1 MEGGGLFNQSFLG
14 GDFIWWIGQVVDQST
29 WKYNI
34 LSGKFKNPHSIPGWG
49 RRYKVRILGIHD
61 VSPETIPD
69 EELPWAQ
76 VMYPITAGGGQRGAR
91 QTPNI
96 SQGNFV
102 FGFFMD
108 GQDQQQPVIMGIL
121 GNNAQTQLAT
131 EIVSDV
137 SDTQPGNLGF
147 GGWARGVIQDILDR
161 VPDSAI
167 RVEQPTTPEQAQ
179 ENATYGSGP
188 SLPLDRFGL
197 AQGLP
202 RNANQLRDIAS
213 GLADVSRRNDLR
225 SNMGLPDLTSDQA
238 DSVVRNIVTSG
249 LLQRR
254 AQSQTPAAQRR
265 PGATS
270 ETSDAVHEI
279 SAEDTKTEKK
289 YQQKHVL
296 MKPDDVVGSAT
307 KAIQTEVDNLTAK
320 MESYLESISSY
331 SAAVSGPPTDMN
343 VEISKS
349 ACQVSKYMKIIM
361 DKVMEYTNKQMNNE
375 LSSTVAQLPSTMRY
389 QFGDMKDVITQQVM
403 QQFNGITNNMCGQ
416 MEGMLSGAMNLGARE
431 EAARASA
438 NNPLPSLNDV
448 ANSLS
453 VGGIGTVGGN
463 GVSGSAVGIGTTILG
478 GTFTS
483 NNGTT
488 LPTTIDPL
496 PSYSRA
502 PICYAE
508 DLVGQA
514 LAAQREP
521 IERANSTVIDNLN
534 VYLRDVQSQMGDV
547 DRAMASRTRDAS
559 RDGAVTGVTD
569 EEAMD
574 LTRGGSGYV
583 TSTVIAP
590 TGGVGTLLAGNV
602 RPGIDTTTNGN
613 GLTVDYTVTTGG
625 AGTQYITLLTGQE
638 GSGYTAA
645 TNLTTSGAGNDDC
658 TVDITVKTVGL
669 TTGIIDTITVNTPGT
684 GYIRND
690 QVFINNSNTTGTG
703 SSAGFNINWPV
714 GAVDHGSILVN
725 NEGVSYTTGD
735 LIAINAG
742 DRNAYFTIVE
752 VNDPG
757 SRYDALTASPTTG
770 AGAPQSMGGVV
781 SLIGSLTSSMAGALS
796 FQNMAVNLFPF
807 ELPPN
812 PAVAD
817 FYTLADGG
825 GGAPDSQLPSVA
837 AVAARAQ
844 GAVPGADALPQVPFL
859 QPPRDMPDL
868 DFDLFS

>member
-14 GDFIWWIGQVVDQST
+14 GDFIWWIGQVVDEST

-96 SQGNFV
+96 TQGNFV

-147 GGWARGVIQDILDR
+147 GGWARGAIQDLLDR
-161 VPDSAI
+161 VPDSNI

-179 ENATYGSGP
+179 ENATYGSLP
-188 SLPLDRFGL
+188 SLPLDRYGL

-225 SNMGLPDLTSDQA
+225 SNMGLPDLTQLQA
-238 DSVVRNIVTSG
+238 DNVVRNIVTSG

-254 AQSQTPAAQRR
+254 SQSQTPAAQRR

-270 ETSDAVHEI
+270 ESSDAVHEM
-279 SAEDTKTEKK
+279 SASDTKTEKK

-320 MESYLESISSY
+320 MEDYLGAISSY
-331 SAAVSGPPTDMN
+331 SSAVSGPPSDMSS
-343 VEISKS
+343 EISKS

-375 LSSTVAQLPSTMRY
+375 LSATVAQLPSTMRY
-389 QFGDMKDVITQQVM
+389 QFGDMKDIITQQVL
-403 QQFNGITNNMCGQ
+403 QQFNGISNGMCGQ
-416 MEGMLSGAMNLGARE
+416 MEGMLSGAMNLDARE
-431 EAARASA
+431 SAARATA
-438 NNPLPSLNDV
+438 NNPLPSLNSID
-448 ANSLS
+448 NFLG
-453 VGGIGTVGGN
+453 VGGIGTVGAN
-463 GVSGSAVGIGTTILG
+463 GVSGSAVGIGTTILD
-478 GTFTS
+478 GTYTT
-483 NNGTT
+483 NEGTT
-488 LPTTIDPL
+488 LPVTRQSPVT
-496 PSYSRA
+496 YSRA

-508 DLVGQA
+508 DLVGQV
-514 LAAQREP
+514 LASNRPA
-521 IERANSTVIDNLN
+521 IEEANSTVIDNLN
-534 VYLRDVQSQMGDV
+534 VYLRDVQSQMADV

-559 RDGAVTGVTD
+559 RDGAVTGLTD

-583 TSTVIAP
+583 TSSVIDIDG
-590 TGGVGTLLAGNV
+590 TGVGTLLAGNV
-602 RPGIDTTTNGN
+602 RPGIDTTTDGT

-625 AGTQYITLLTGQE
+625 AGTPYITLVSGQS
-638 GSGYTAA
+638 GSGYSTT
-645 TNLTTSGAGNDDC
+645 TNVPTTGAGNNDC
-658 TVDITVKTVGL
+658 TVDITVKTVGV
-669 TTGIIDTITVNTPGT
+669 TTGVLDTITINTAGT
-684 GYIRND
+684 GYVKND
-690 QVFINNSNTTGTG
+690 VLTVTNTNVSGTTGT
-703 SSAGFNINWPV
+703 FRIDWPV
-714 GAVDHGSILVN
+714 GAVDHGSIIVN
-725 NEGVSYTTGD
+725 NEGVGYTTGD

-742 DRNAYFTIVE
+742 DKNAYFTIVE

-757 SRYDALTASPTTG
+757 PLLEREASNPPTG
-770 AGAPQSMGGVV
+770 AAAPQPMSSVV

-812 PAVAD
+812 PSVAD

-837 AVAARAQ
+837 SIAQRAQ
-844 GAVPGADALPQVPFL
+844 GAIPTGDAVPQVPFL

-868 DFDLFS
+868 DLDLF

>member
-14 GDFIWWIGQVVDQST
+14 GDFIWWIGQVVDEST

-121 GNNAQTQLAT
+121 GNNAQTELAT
-131 EIVSDV
+131 EIVDDV

-147 GGWARGVIQDILDR
+147 GGWAAGKIQDLLNR
-161 VPDSAI
+161 VPDTAI
-167 RVEQPTTPEQAQ
+167 RVEQPTNPEQAA
-179 ENATYGSGP
+179 ENATYGSLP
-188 SLPLDRFGL
+188 SLPLDRYGL

-225 SNMGLPDLTSDQA
+225 TNMGLPELTSDQA

-254 AQSQTPAAQRR
+254 AQSQTPSAERR
-265 PGATS
+265 GGATS
-270 ETSDAVHEI
+270 ESSDAVHET
-279 SAEDTKTEKK
+279 SASDTKTEKK

-296 MKPDDVVGSAT
+296 MKPDDVVGSAV

-320 MESYLESISSY
+320 MEDYLDAIGNY
-331 SAAVSGPPTDMN
+331 SAAVSGPPSDMSSE
-343 VEISKS
+343 VSKS

-375 LSSTVAQLPSTMRY
+375 LSSTVASLPSSMRY
-389 QFGDMKDVITQQVM
+389 QFGDMKDIITQQVL
-403 QQFNGITNNMCGQ
+403 QQFNGITNGMCGQ

-438 NNPLPSLNDV
+438 NNPLPSLNSI

-453 VGGIGTVGGN
+453 VGGIGTVGAN

-488 LPTTIDPL
+488 LPTIVDRPIQ
-496 PSYSRA
+496 YSRA

-514 LAAQREP
+514 LAMNRTA
-521 IERANSTVIDNLN
+521 IEQANTTVIDNLN
-534 VYLRDVQSQMGDV
+534 VYLADVQSQMRGV
-547 DRAMASRTRDAS
+547 DRRMATRTRDAS
-559 RDGAVTGVTD
+559 RDGAVTGITD

-583 TSTVIAP
+583 TSSVIDIDG
-590 TGGVGTLLAGNV
+590 TGVGTLLAGNV
-602 RPGIDTTTNGN
+602 RPGIDTTTGGT

-625 AGTQYITLLTGQE
+625 AGTPYITLPTADAQR
-638 GSGYTAA
+638 GSGYSPLTAVP
-645 TNLTTSGAGNDDC
+645 TTGAGNNNC

-669 TTGIIDTITVNTPGT
+669 TTGIIDTVTINTAGT

-690 QVFINNSNTTGTG
+690 QLTITNTNGGGTTGT
-703 SSAGFNINWPV
+703 FTIDWPV
-714 GAVDHGSILVN
+714 GAVDHGSIIVN
-725 NEGVSYTTGD
+725 SEGVGYTTGD

-757 SRYDALTASPTTG
+757 PFLDREAANPPTG
-770 AGAPQSMGGVV
+770 AAAPQPMSSVV

-812 PAVAD
+812 PSVAD

-837 AVAARAQ
+837 SIAQRAQ
-844 GAVPGADALPQVPFL
+844 GSIPTGDPAPQVPFL

-868 DFDLFS
+868 DLDLF

>member
-1 MEGGGLFNQSFLG
+1 MEGGGLFNQSFVG
-14 GDFIWWIGQVVDQST
+14 GDFIWWIGQVVDEST

-69 EELPWAQ
+69 QELPWAQ

-121 GNNAQTQLAT
+121 GTNAQTQLAT

-147 GGWARGVIQDILDR
+147 GGWARGIIEDLLNR
-161 VPDSAI
+161 VPDSNI
-167 RVEQPTTPEQAQ
+167 RVEQPTDPAQAA
-179 ENATYGSGP
+179 ENATYGSLP
-188 SLPLDRFGL
+188 SLPLDRYGL

-225 SNMGLPDLTSDQA
+225 SNMNLPDLTSLQA
-238 DSVVRNIVTSG
+238 DNVVRNIVTSG

-254 AQSQTPAAQRR
+254 AQSQTPGAPRR

-270 ETSDAVHEI
+270 ESSDAVHEM
-279 SAEDTKTEKK
+279 SASDTKTEKK

-320 MESYLESISSY
+320 MEDYLGAISSY
-331 SAAVSGPPTDMN
+331 SAAVSGPPTDMSG
-343 VEISKS
+343 EISKS

-389 QFGDMKDVITQQVM
+389 QFGDMKDIVTQQVL
-403 QQFNGITNNMCGQ
+403 QQFNGITNGMCGQ
-416 MEGMLSGAMNLGARE
+416 MEGMLSGAMNLDARE
-431 EAARASA
+431 TAARAAA
-438 NNPLPSLNDV
+438 NNPLPSLNSID
-448 ANSLS
+448 NSLA
-453 VGGIGTVGGN
+453 VGGVGTA
-463 GVSGSAVGIGTTILG
+463 SAVGIGTTILD
-478 GTFTS
+478 GTYTT
-483 NNGTT
+483 NDGTT
-488 LPTTIDPL
+488 LPVIRQSPVT
-496 PSYSRA
+496 YSRA

-514 LAAQREP
+514 LAANRSA
-521 IERANSTVIDNLN
+521 IEEANSTVIDNLN
-534 VYLRDVQSQMGDV
+534 VYLRDVQSQMADV

-559 RDGAVTGVTD
+559 RDGAVTGITD

-583 TSTVIAP
+583 TSSVIDISG
-590 TGGVGTLLAGNV
+590 TGVGTLLAGNV
-602 RPGIDTTTNGN
+602 RPGIDTTTGGN

-625 AGTQYITLLTGQE
+625 AGTPYITVPAPDAQR
-638 GSGYTAA
+638 GSGYSPLTAVP
-645 TNLTTSGAGNDDC
+645 TTGAGNNDC
-658 TVDITVKTVGL
+658 TVDLTVKTVGGIG
-669 TTGIIDTITVNTPGT
+669 TGVIDTVTINTAGT
-684 GYIRND
+684 GYNRGD
-690 QVFINNSNTTGTG
+690 QLTITNTNGSGTTGT
-703 SSAGFNINWPV
+703 FTIDWPV
-714 GAVDHGSILVN
+714 GAVDHGSIIVN
-725 NEGVSYTTGD
+725 EPGVNYSTGD

-757 SRYDALTASPTTG
+757 PLLDREASNPPTG
-770 AGAPQSMGGVV
+770 AAAPQSMSSVV

-812 PAVAD
+812 PSVAD

-837 AVAARAQ
+837 SIAQRAQ
-844 GAVPGADALPQVPFL
+844 GAIPTGDAAPQVPFL

-868 DFDLFS
+868 DLDLF

>member
-1 MEGGGLFNQSFLG
+1 MEGGGLFNQSFVG
-14 GDFIWWIGQVVDQST
+14 GDFIWWIGQVVDEST

-69 EELPWAQ
+69 QELPWAQ

-147 GGWARGVIQDILDR
+147 GGWARGIIEDLLNR
-161 VPDSAI
+161 VPDSNI
-167 RVEQPTTPEQAQ
+167 RVEQPTDPAQAA
-179 ENATYGSGP
+179 ENATYGSLP
-188 SLPLDRFGL
+188 SLPLDRYGL

-225 SNMGLPDLTSDQA
+225 SNMNLPDLTSLQA
-238 DSVVRNIVTSG
+238 DNVVRNIVTSG

-254 AQSQTPAAQRR
+254 AQSQTPGAPRR

-270 ETSDAVHEI
+270 ESSDAVHEM
-279 SAEDTKTEKK
+279 SASDTKTEKK

-320 MESYLESISSY
+320 MEDYLGAISSY
-331 SAAVSGPPTDMN
+331 SAAVSGPPTDMSG
-343 VEISKS
+343 EISKS

-389 QFGDMKDVITQQVM
+389 QFGDMKDIVTQQVL
-403 QQFNGITNNMCGQ
+403 QQFNGITNGMCGQ
-416 MEGMLSGAMNLGARE
+416 MEGMLSGAMNLDARE
-431 EAARASA
+431 TAARAAA
-438 NNPLPSLNDV
+438 NNPLPSLNSID
-448 ANSLS
+448 NSLA
-453 VGGIGTVGGN
+453 VGGVGTA
-463 GVSGSAVGIGTTILG
+463 SAVGIGTTILD
-478 GTFTS
+478 GTYTT
-483 NNGTT
+483 NDGTT
-488 LPTTIDPL
+488 LPVIRQSPVT
-496 PSYSRA
+496 YSRA

-514 LAAQREP
+514 LAANRSA
-521 IERANSTVIDNLN
+521 IEEANSTVIDNLN
-534 VYLRDVQSQMGDV
+534 VYLRDVQSQMADV

-559 RDGAVTGVTD
+559 RDGAVTGITD

-583 TSTVIAP
+583 TSSVIDISG
-590 TGGVGTLLAGNV
+590 TGVGTLLAGNV
-602 RPGIDTTTNGN
+602 RPGIDTTTGGN

-625 AGTQYITLLTGQE
+625 AGTPYITVPAPDAQR
-638 GSGYTAA
+638 GSGYSPLTAVP
-645 TNLTTSGAGNDDC
+645 TTGAGNNDC
-658 TVDITVKTVGL
+658 TVDLTVKTVGGIG
-669 TTGIIDTITVNTPGT
+669 TGVIDTVTINTAGT
-684 GYIRND
+684 GYNRGD
-690 QVFINNSNTTGTG
+690 QLTITNTNGSGTTGT
-703 SSAGFNINWPV
+703 FTIDWPV
-714 GAVDHGSILVN
+714 GAVDHGSIIVN
-725 NEGVSYTTGD
+725 EPGVNYSTGD

-757 SRYDALTASPTTG
+757 PLLDREASNPPTG
-770 AGAPQSMGGVV
+770 AAAPQSMSSVV

-812 PAVAD
+812 PSVAD

-837 AVAARAQ
+837 SIAQRAQ
-844 GAVPGADALPQVPFL
+844 GAIPTGDAVPQVPFL

-868 DFDLFS
+868 DLDLF

>member
-1 MEGGGLFNQSFLG
+1 MEGGGLFNQSFVG
-14 GDFIWWIGQVVDQST
+14 GDFIWWIGQVVDEST

-69 EELPWAQ
+69 QELPWAQ

-147 GGWARGVIQDILDR
+147 GGWARGIIEDLLNR
-161 VPDSAI
+161 VPDSNI
-167 RVEQPTTPEQAQ
+167 RVEQPTDPAQAA
-179 ENATYGSGP
+179 ENATYGSLP
-188 SLPLDRFGL
+188 SLPLDRYGL

-225 SNMGLPDLTSDQA
+225 SNMNLPDLTSLQA
-238 DSVVRNIVTSG
+238 DNVVRNIVTSG

-254 AQSQTPAAQRR
+254 AQSQTPGAPRR

-270 ETSDAVHEI
+270 ESSDAVHEM
-279 SAEDTKTEKK
+279 SASDTKTEKK

-320 MESYLESISSY
+320 MEDYLGAISSY
-331 SAAVSGPPTDMN
+331 SAAVSGPPTDMSG
-343 VEISKS
+343 EISKS

-389 QFGDMKDVITQQVM
+389 QFGDMKDIVTQQVL
-403 QQFNGITNNMCGQ
+403 QQFNGITNGMCGQ
-416 MEGMLSGAMNLGARE
+416 MEGMLSGAMNLDARE
-431 EAARASA
+431 TAARAAA
-438 NNPLPSLNDV
+438 NNPLPSLNSID
-448 ANSLS
+448 NSLA
-453 VGGIGTVGGN
+453 VGGVGTA
-463 GVSGSAVGIGTTILG
+463 SAVGIGTTILD
-478 GTFTS
+478 GTYTT
-483 NNGTT
+483 NDGTT
-488 LPTTIDPL
+488 LPVIRQSPVT
-496 PSYSRA
+496 YSRA

-514 LAAQREP
+514 LAANRSA
-521 IERANSTVIDNLN
+521 IEEANSTVIDNLN
-534 VYLRDVQSQMGDV
+534 VYLRDVQSQMADV

-559 RDGAVTGVTD
+559 RDGAVTGITD

-583 TSTVIAP
+583 TSSVIDISG
-590 TGGVGTLLAGNV
+590 TGVGTLLAGNV
-602 RPGIDTTTNGN
+602 RPGIDTTTGGN

-625 AGTQYITLLTGQE
+625 AGTPYITVPAPDAQR
-638 GSGYTAA
+638 GSGYSPLTAVP
-645 TNLTTSGAGNDDC
+645 TTGAGNNDC
-658 TVDITVKTVGL
+658 TVDLTVKTVGGIG
-669 TTGIIDTITVNTPGT
+669 TGVIDTVTINTAGT
-684 GYIRND
+684 GYNRGD
-690 QVFINNSNTTGTG
+690 QLTITNTNGSGTTGT
-703 SSAGFNINWPV
+703 FTIDWPV
-714 GAVDHGSILVN
+714 GAVDHGSIIVN
-725 NEGVSYTTGD
+725 EPGVNYSTGD

-757 SRYDALTASPTTG
+757 PLLDREASNPPTG
-770 AGAPQSMGGVV
+770 AAAPQSMSSVV

-796 FQNMAVNLFPF
+796 FQNLAVNLFPF

-812 PAVAD
+812 PSVAD

-837 AVAARAQ
+837 SIAQRAQ
-844 GAVPGADALPQVPFL
+844 GAIPTGDAAPQVPFL

-868 DFDLFS
+868 DLDLF

>member
-1 MEGGGLFNQSFLG
+1 MEGGGLFNQSFVG
-14 GDFIWWIGQVVDQST
+14 GDFIWWIGQVVDEST

-69 EELPWAQ
+69 QELPWAQ

-147 GGWARGVIQDILDR
+147 GGWARGIIEDLLNR
-161 VPDSAI
+161 VPDSNI
-167 RVEQPTTPEQAQ
+167 RVEQPTDPAQAA
-179 ENATYGSGP
+179 ENATYGSLP
-188 SLPLDRFGL
+188 SLPLDRYGL

-225 SNMGLPDLTSDQA
+225 SNMNLPDLTSLQA
-238 DSVVRNIVTSG
+238 DNVVRNIVTSG

-254 AQSQTPAAQRR
+254 AQSQTPGAPRR

-270 ETSDAVHEI
+270 ESSDAVHEM
-279 SAEDTKTEKK
+279 SASDTKTEKK

-320 MESYLESISSY
+320 MEDYLGAISSY
-331 SAAVSGPPTDMN
+331 SAAVSGPPTDMSG
-343 VEISKS
+343 EISKS

-389 QFGDMKDVITQQVM
+389 QFGDMKDIVTQQVL
-403 QQFNGITNNMCGQ
+403 QQFNGITNGMCGQ
-416 MEGMLSGAMNLGARE
+416 MEGMLSGAMNLDARE
-431 EAARASA
+431 TAARAAA
-438 NNPLPSLNDV
+438 NNPLPSLNSID
-448 ANSLS
+448 NSLA
-453 VGGIGTVGGN
+453 VGGVGTA
-463 GVSGSAVGIGTTILG
+463 SAVGIGTTILD
-478 GTFTS
+478 GTYTT
-483 NNGTT
+483 NDGTT
-488 LPTTIDPL
+488 LPVIRQSPVT
-496 PSYSRA
+496 YSRA

-514 LAAQREP
+514 LAANRSA
-521 IERANSTVIDNLN
+521 IEEANSTVIDNLN
-534 VYLRDVQSQMGDV
+534 VYLRDVQSQMADV

-559 RDGAVTGVTD
+559 RDGAVTGITD

-583 TSTVIAP
+583 TSSVIDISG
-590 TGGVGTLLAGNV
+590 TGVGTLLAGNV
-602 RPGIDTTTNGN
+602 RPGIDTTTGGN

-625 AGTQYITLLTGQE
+625 AGTPYITVPAPDAQR
-638 GSGYTAA
+638 GSGYSPLTAVP
-645 TNLTTSGAGNDDC
+645 TTGAGNNDC
-658 TVDITVKTVGL
+658 TVDLTVKTVGGIG
-669 TTGIIDTITVNTPGT
+669 TGVIDTVTINTAGT
-684 GYIRND
+684 GYNRGD
-690 QVFINNSNTTGTG
+690 QLTITNTNGSGTTGT
-703 SSAGFNINWPV
+703 FTIDWPV
-714 GAVDHGSILVN
+714 GAVDHGSIIVN
-725 NEGVSYTTGD
+725 EPGVNYSTGD

-757 SRYDALTASPTTG
+757 PLLDREASNPPTG
-770 AGAPQSMGGVV
+770 AAAPQSMSSVV

-812 PAVAD
+812 PSVAD

-837 AVAARAQ
+837 SIAQRAQ
-844 GAVPGADALPQVPFL
+844 GAIPTGDAAPQVPFL

-868 DFDLFS
+868 DLDLF